1 MIACMLSE
9 GWQEKTMSMP
19 VNSTVLEHR
28 LEALLNLPEMSVTDE
43 DIEKLRKLIEETT
56 VFIHYDDTITQI
68 VMEEVQ
74 SFFDGSKTA
83 SEVGKIIDSRIDSY
97 LNE

>member
-1 MIACMLSE
+1 MAPNSE
-9 GWQEKTMSMP
+9 VFAP
-19 VNSTVLEHR
+19 
-28 LEALLNLPEMSVTDE
+28 A
-43 DIEKLRKLIEETT
+43 LIEETT